1 MIDSHAHIQFE
12 VFDEDREAM
21 LKRAWDRGLSKIIVI
36 GGEEKRND
44 QALALAK
51 SNERLRAVIGIHPLN
66 AGEYSPEAEERIKLL
81 LKEKEAVAIGEIGL
95 DYHNNIHPKE
105 VQWATFVSQLE
116 LAKTLDK
123 PIVIHS
129 RDARDDTLAILKEH
143 PGLRGQV
150 HCFSYDAESAERFL
164 ELGYHISFCGP
175 ITFKNGQLQ
184 RSASMVVPL
193 DKLLVET
200 DCPYMAPEPNRGR
213 RNEPSYVVE
222 IALAHAKL
230 RNLTLKEIDE
240 AVTANTERLFML

>member
-12 VFDEDREAM
+12 VYDEDREAM
-21 LKRAWDRGLSKIIVI
+21 LKRAWDRGLSRIIVI

-44 QALALAK
+44 QALSMAK
-51 SNERLRAVIGIHPLN
+51 EDERLRAVIGIHPLN
-66 AGEYSPEAEERIKLL
+66 AGEYSPDAEEKIKRLL
-81 LKEKEAVAIGEIGL
+81 REKEAVAIGEIGL

-105 VQWATFVSQLE
+105 TQWATFASQLE
-116 LAKTLDK
+116 LAKVLDK

-129 RDARDDTLAILKEH
+129 RDAKDD
-143 PGLRGQV
+143 RGQV

-164 ELGYHISFCGP
+164 ELGFHISFCGP
-175 ITFKNGQLQ
+175 ITFKNGQMQ

-193 DKLLVET
+193 DRLLVET
-200 DCPYMAPEPNRGR
+200 DCPYMAPEPNRGK

-230 RNLTLKEIDE
+230 RNLTYKEIDE
-240 AVTANTERLFML
+240 AVTANAEKLFML

>member
-21 LKRAWDRGLSKIIVI
+21 LKRAWDRGLSRIIVI
-36 GGEEKRND
+36 GGEEKRNG
-44 QALALAK
+44 QALSMAK
-51 SNERLRAVIGIHPLN
+51 EDERLRAVIGIHPLN
-66 AGEYSPEAEERIKLL
+66 AGEYSPDAEEKIKRLL
-81 LKEKEAVAIGEIGL
+81 REKEAVAIGEIGL

-105 VQWATFVSQLE
+105 TQWATFASQLE
-116 LAKTLDK
+116 LAKVLDK

-129 RDARDDTLAILKEH
+129 RDAKDDTLSILKEH

-150 HCFSYDAESAERFL
+150 HCFSYDAESAEHFL

-184 RSASMVVPL
+184 RSASLVVPL

-200 DCPYMAPEPNRGR
+200 DCPYMAPEPHRGT

-230 RNLTLKEIDE
+230 RNLSYDEIDR
-240 AVTANTERLFML
+240 AVTENTQKLFSL